1 MSRVLAKS
9 SYFLL
14 EFSTK
19 TRLGV
24 LGAVSP
30 FVQRPAEAH
39 HQQDLCPRLPR
50 HGEPRPRWP
59 SKKILRMENKSSF
72 KTAIPMIHDT

>member
-24 LGAVSP
+24 LGAVAP
-30 FVQRPAEAH
+30 FVKRPAEAH

-50 HGEPRPRWP
+50 HGEPRHRWP
-59 SKKILRMENKSSF
+59 SKKNPSDGKQELFQNCHPNDS
-72 KTAIPMIHDT
+72 